1 MPHCGPLLDLVI
13 PVTAVLSAAPAN
25 SLTKTVL
32 VCDHHPVVRRSL
44 SEQFA
49 GNHSHLRVVQ
59 AVPDGRAAVSAFS
72 TRPTDVVLVGIHR
85 GTASGTAALDMLS
98 RAYPLVPIIVFGS
111 AHDSELLIDAIGQ
124 GAHGLMLWDIA
135 RPLPRQ
141 QAASSANGSSRRERS
156 GPLALTDLERTLLH
170 RIGEGQTNS
179 EIARKM
185 YLSVDA
191 VKTRCRILFRKLGAR
206 DRAHAV
212 ALGLRDGLLT

>member
-1 MPHCGPLLDLVI
+1 MI
-13 PVTAVLSAAPAN
+13 PVTAVLNPALPN
-25 SLTKTVL
+25 LLTKSVL

-49 GNHSHLRVVQ
+49 GNHSHLRVVR
-59 AVPDGRAAVSAFS
+59 AVPDGRAAVHAFS
-72 TRPTDVVLVGIHR
+72 ICPTDVVLVGIHR
-85 GTASGTAALDMLS
+85 GTTSGTTALDMLAA
-98 RAYPLVPIIVFGS
+98 AYPSVPIIVFGS
-111 AHDSELLIDAIGQ
+111 AHDSALLIEAIGR
-124 GAHGLMLWDIA
+124 GADGLMLWDIA

-141 QAASSANGSSRRERS
+141 APVRS
-156 GPLALTDLERTLLH
+156 GSDLHHRVISGHLSLTDVEHTLLK

-212 ALGLRDGLLT
+212 ALGLRDGHLT

>member
-1 MPHCGPLLDLVI
+1 MVHIV
-13 PVTAVLSAAPAN
+13 VTTVTSALKPTQEQ

-59 AVPDGRAAVSAFS
+59 AVPDGRAAVDAFNS
-72 TRPTDVVLVGIHR
+72 RPTDVVLVGIHR
-85 GTASGTAALDMLS
+85 GTSSGTAALDMLS
-98 RAYPLVPIIVFGS
+98 RAYPVVPIIVFGS
-111 AHDSELLIDAIGQ
+111 AHDSELLIDAIDQ

-135 RPLPRQ
+135 RPLLRQ
-141 QAASSANGSSRRERS
+141 PPGSSANGSNGRERS
-156 GPLALTDLERTLLH
+156 GPLALTDLERTLLQ

-185 YLSVDA
+185 YLSVDT